1 MKEKNRVG
9 RSSLDLKMFKN
20 FPYETDW
27 AFRQRLAGMSVGGAE
42 LGECLYIASNI
53 NPLSVE
59 SWITEWGG
67 FAKILEEQADRAI
80 ERGHLVSAREAYMRA
95 WYYYSAAE
103 YGCGGA
109 AHPQFHTFWK
119 KSVDCF
125 QKAGSLFPSPIRPVE
140 VPFENKKLPGYFWAP
155 DNSGKKRPTLFAAG
169 GNESSIEQILMSC
182 GPAAI
187 NRGYNFFIFDYPG
200 HRGAVHLYPELVK
213 RYDQEIPFKAAFDY
227 LQTLP
232 GVDERIAL
240 TGFSWGGYVVIRVAA
255 YENRVKALIP
265 NAPMVDYYQI
275 LVNFYKPIFDLK
287 KKHVSNSIIEYF
299 FNNRMKKNPLMNA
312 MIKFSFYTWG
322 DESLKITDWLEMDC
336 VKKVRVSQ
344 DELKNIHCP
353 VLALLG
359 KNEGEIFKHQTH
371 QFINGISSNKK
382 DVYVFTLE
390 KDGCSDHCQIDNRS
404 RSNSV
409 MLDWLDELFLHS
421 CKPSDVTY
429 VNLK

>member
-1 MKEKNRVG
+1 MKETNRVG

-27 AFRQRLAGMSVGGAE
+27 AFRQRLAGMSAGGAE
-42 LGECLYIASNI
+42 LGECLFIASKI
-53 NPLSVE
+53 NPGSIK
-59 SWITEWGG
+59 SWIEEWNG
-67 FAKILEEQADRAI
+67 FAKALEEQADRAM
-80 ERGHLVSAREAYMRA
+80 ERGHFVSAREAYMRA

-103 YGCGGA
+103 YGCGGGA
-109 AHPQFHTFWK
+109 AHPQFHALWK
-119 KSVDCF
+119 KSTECF
-125 QKAGSLFPSPIRPVE
+125 QKSGSLHSSPIQPIE

-155 DNSGKKRPTLFAAG
+155 DNSGKKRPTIFAVG

-182 GPAAI
+182 GPAAV

-200 HRGAVHLYPELVK
+200 HRGAVHLYPKLTK

-275 LVNFYKPIFDLK
+275 LENFYKVIFDLQ
-287 KKHVSNSIIEYF
+287 KKHIPNSMIECL
-299 FNNRMKKNPLMNA
+299 FNNRIKKNPLMNA
-312 MIKFSFYTWG
+312 MIRFSFWTWG
-322 DESLKITDWLEMDC
+322 DEGMKITDWLDMND
-336 VKKVRVSQ
+336 VKKVRVSAE
-344 DELKNIHCP
+344 ELKNIHCP
-353 VLALLG
+353 ALALLG
-359 KNEGEIFKHQTH
+359 KNEGDVFKHQTD
-371 QFINGISSNKK
+371 QFINSISSQKK
-382 DVYVFTLE
+382 DTYVFTLE

-409 MLDWLDELFLHS
+409 MFDWLDELFQYSYKKL
-421 CKPSDVTY
+421 
-429 VNLK
+429 